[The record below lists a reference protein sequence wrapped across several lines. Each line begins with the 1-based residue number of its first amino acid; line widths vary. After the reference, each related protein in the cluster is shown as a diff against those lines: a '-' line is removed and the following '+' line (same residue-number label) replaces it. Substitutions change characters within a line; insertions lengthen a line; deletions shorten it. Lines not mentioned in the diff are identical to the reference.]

1 MDRKI
6 TRILRERE
14 GAGLLR
20 ELVQADPLPGGRI
33 RSLGREYFNF
43 SSNDYLGL
51 ASHPK
56 ILKAAINAV
65 SPAFGSGASRL
76 MCGTTSYHALL
87 EEKVAAFKG
96 KEAALVFNSGYQAN
110 VGVISALMGKG
121 DAVFSDRLNH
131 ASIID
136 GIKLSGA
143 KLIRFRHND
152 MAHLEELLREKRPGY
167 SGAMIVTESVFSMDG
182 DLAPVAELARL
193 KKAYNCL
200 LMVDEAHATGVFGKG
215 GAGLVDCDLFA
226 DDVDVLMGTFSKALG
241 SFGGYVAVTDE
252 MKRYLVNSSRSFIY
266 STALPRAVI
275 AANIAAIEI
284 VGEEPQRR
292 AKLLDNAG
300 YLRDRLKAMDFEVRG
315 DSQIIPIVVGDNA
328 SAMAMSRSLR
338 DKGFWVTPVRPPTVP
353 EGEARVRL
361 SLSSDHTK
369 ETLNELAK
377 SIAQSA

>member
-1 MDRKI
+1 MERAIRD
-6 TRILRERE
+6 ILRERE
-14 GAGLLR
+14 GSGLLR

-167 SGAMIVTESVFSMDG
+167 RGAMIVTESVFSMDG
-182 DLAPVAELARL
+182 DLAPIDELVKL
-193 KKAYNCL
+193 KKEHDCL
-200 LMVDEAHATGVFGKG
+200 LMADEAHATGIFGKK
-215 GAGLVDCDLFA
+215 GAGLVDGEALA
-226 DDVDVLMGTFSKALG
+226 SQVDIIMGTFSKALG

-266 STALPRAVI
+266 STALPSAVI
-275 AANIAAIEI
+275 AANIAAIEV

-292 AKLLDNAG
+292 AKLLDNAR
-300 YLRDRLKAMDFEVRG
+300 YLRDRLKTMGFEVKG

-353 EGEARVRL
+353 EGEARIRL
-361 SLSSDHTK
+361 SLSCEHT
-369 ETLNELAK
+369 EGMLCELAEGV
-377 SIAQSA
+377 ARA